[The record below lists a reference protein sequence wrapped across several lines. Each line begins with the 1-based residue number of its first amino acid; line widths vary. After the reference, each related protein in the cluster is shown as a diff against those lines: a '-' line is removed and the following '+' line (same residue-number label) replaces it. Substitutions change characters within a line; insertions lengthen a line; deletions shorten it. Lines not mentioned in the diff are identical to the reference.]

1 MMVNVGFADGH
12 VARTKAED
20 LLVKKI
26 PDGHYE
32 NRFPLWTP
40 DTK

>member
-1 MMVNVGFADGH
+1 VGFADGH

-20 LLVKKI
+20 LLVKKAV
-26 PDGHYE
+26 DGHYE

-40 DTK
+40 DSK